1 MTFGYSRNSGINWFR
16 NYDDALHKYNSTT
29 DIRGRTEEPMRPLG
43 RRDSTDT
50 YSIRRTA
57 EGAIECVFYTT
68 PVVTFKPDGDIILRD
83 YGYATISTSAFIEE
97 VLGIRAQLFDRSLC
111 IRIGG
116 VGGNAIRLPRG
127 GEGTLTLRR
136 DASGELY
143 AVNPVQD
150 MVHTLDRKES
160 NKVRKQYADFMQYA
174 TGMIKLKEGLFTAE
188 ELQGNKSTH
197 VLDSQWAKD
206 FGAGIEAF
214 FALLHDKTSG
224 AYESKYIALT
234 SLAASFGQYSYNSQ
248 GNRLTLPRF
257 KKAMDDMLFGY
268 YRDQVLVTTPVPV
281 GEVKRDR
288 YSKFYSNGWHK
299 FHLDRAK

>member
-29 DIRGRTEEPMRPLG
+29 DIRGRTQEPMRPLG

-50 YSIRRTA
+50 YSIRKTA
-57 EGAIECVFYTT
+57 DGAIECVFYRT
-68 PVVTFKPDGDIILRD
+68 PVVTFKPDGDIVLRD

-97 VLGIRAQLFDRSLC
+97 VLGIRAQLFDRSIC

-116 VGGNAIRLPRG
+116 IGGNAIRLPRG

-150 MVHTLDRKES
+150 MVHSPDRKES

-188 ELQGNKSTH
+188 ELQNDKSIRT
-197 VLDSQWAKD
+197 LDSQWHKE
-206 FGAGIEAF
+206 FGAGVEAF
-214 FALLHDKTSG
+214 FALLHDKSDG
-224 AYESKYIALT
+224 MQESRYIALT
-234 SLAASFGQYSYNSQ
+234 SIAASFGQYMYRSE
-248 GNRLTLPRF
+248 GTRLTLPRL
-257 KKAMDDMLFGY
+257 KKAMDEMLFGY
-268 YRDQVLVTTPVPV
+268 YRDQILVNTPVPV

-288 YSKFYSNGWHK
+288 YSKFYSNGWHP
-299 FHLDRAK
+299 FHLNRAK

>member
-43 RRDSTDT
+43 RRDSTNT
-50 YSIRRTA
+50 YSIRKTA

-97 VLGIRAQLFDRSLC
+97 VLGIRAQLFDRSIC
-111 IRIGG
+111 VGF
-116 VGGNAIRLPRG
+116 GGNAIRLPRG

-150 MVHTLDRKES
+150 MVHSPDRKES

-174 TGMIKLKEGLFTAE
+174 VGMIKLKEGLFNAE
-188 ELQGNKSTH
+188 ELQDNKSIRI
-197 VLDSQWAKD
+197 LDCAWNTE
-206 FGAGIEAF
+206 FGAGVEAF

-234 SLAASFGQYSYNSQ
+234 SIAHSFGQYSYNSQ

-268 YRDQVLVTTPVPV
+268 YRDQVLVNTPVPV

-288 YSKFYSNGWHK
+288 YSKFYSSGWHK
-299 FHLDRAK
+299 FHLNRAK

>member
-50 YSIRRTA
+50 YSIRKTG
-57 EGAIECVFYTT
+57 EGAIECVFYAT

-97 VLGIRAQLFDRSLC
+97 VLGIRAQLFDRSIC
-111 IRIGG
+111 IGIGG
-116 VGGNAIRLPRG
+116 ELTRLPRG
-127 GEGTLTLRR
+127 GGDTLTLRR

-150 MVHTLDRKES
+150 TVRALDRKES

-174 TGMIKLKEGLFTAE
+174 IGMIKLKEGLFTKD
-188 ELQGNKSTH
+188 ELTNNRGIR
-197 VLDSQWAKD
+197 VLDSDWNTE
-206 FGAGIEAF
+206 FSAGVEAF

-224 AYESKYIALT
+224 IYESRYIALS
-234 SLAASFGQYSYNSQ
+234 SLAYSFGQYSYNSE
-248 GNRLTLPRF
+248 GTRLTLPRL
-257 KKAMDDMLFGY
+257 KKAMDIMLFGY
-268 YRDQVLVTTPVPV
+268 YRDQVLVSTPVPV

-288 YSKFYSNGWHK
+288 YSKYYSGGWAK
-299 FHLDRAK
+299 FHANRAK

>member
-1 MTFGYSRNSGINWFR
+1 MSFGYSRNSGINWFR

-50 YSIRRTA
+50 YSIRKTA

-68 PVVTFKPDGDIILRD
+68 PVVTFKPDGDVILRD
-83 YGYATISTSAFIEE
+83 YGYATISTSAFIDE
-97 VLGIRAQLFDRSLC
+97 VLGIRAQLFDRSIC
-111 IRIGG
+111 IGIGG
-116 VGGNAIRLPRG
+116 KLTRLPRG
-127 GEGTLTLRR
+127 GDDTLTLRR

-150 MVHTLDRKES
+150 MVHSPDRKES

-174 TGMIKLKEGLFTAE
+174 VGMIKLKEGLFTAE
-188 ELQGNKSTH
+188 ELQNNKGIR
-197 VLDSQWAKD
+197 VLDSEWNKE
-206 FGAGIEAF
+206 FGAGVEAF

-224 AYESKYIALT
+224 IYESRYIALL
-234 SLAASFGQYSYNSQ
+234 SLAHSFGQYSYNSESV
-248 GNRLTLPRF
+248 RLTLPRL
-257 KKAMDDMLFGY
+257 KKAMNALLFGY
-268 YRDQVLVTTPVPV
+268 YRDQVLVATPVPV

-288 YSKFYSNGWHK
+288 YVKFYSGGWRK
-299 FHLDRAK
+299 FHLDRVK

>member
-50 YSIRRTA
+50 YSIRKTA
-57 EGAIECVFYTT
+57 EGAIECVFYRT
-68 PVVTFKPDGDIILRD
+68 PVVTFKPDGDVILRD

-97 VLGIRAQLFDRSLC
+97 VLGIRAQLFDRSIC
-111 IRIGG
+111 VGIGG
-116 VGGNAIRLPRG
+116 ETVRLPRG
-127 GEGTLTLRR
+127 GEDTLTLRR

-150 MVHTLDRKES
+150 MVHNLDRKES
-160 NKVRKQYADFMQYA
+160 NKVRKQYAEFMQYA
-174 TGMIKLKEGLFTAE
+174 TGMIKLKEGLFTSE
-188 ELQGNKSTH
+188 ELKSNGGIAT
-197 VLDSQWAKD
+197 LDSEWAKE
-206 FGAGIEAF
+206 FGAGVEAF

-224 AYESKYIALT
+224 ICESRYIALT
-234 SLAASFGQYSYNSQ
+234 SLAHSFGQYSYNNQ
-248 GNRLTLPRF
+248 GTRLTLPRF
-257 KKAMDDMLFGY
+257 KKAMDTMLFGY

-281 GEVKRDR
+281 GEVNRDR
-288 YSKFYSNGWHK
+288 YVKFYSGGWHR
-299 FHLDRAK
+299 FHSGRAK

>member
-50 YSIRRTA
+50 YSIRKTA
-57 EGAIECVFYTT
+57 EGAIECVFYRT

-97 VLGIRAQLFDRSLC
+97 VLGIRAQLFDRSIC
-111 IRIGG
+111 IGIGG
-116 VGGNAIRLPRG
+116 ETVRLPRG
-127 GEGTLTLRR
+127 GDDTLTLRR
-136 DASGELY
+136 DAVHGELY

-150 MVHTLDRKES
+150 MVHALDRKES

-174 TGMIKLKEGLFTAE
+174 VGMVKLKEGMFTKE
-188 ELQGNKSTH
+188 ELTSSGCIKL
-197 VLDSQWAKD
+197 LDSTWNTE
-206 FGAGIEAF
+206 FSGGVEAF

-224 AYESKYIALT
+224 IYESRYIALS
-234 SLAASFGQYSYNSQ
+234 SLAHSFGEYSYRTE
-248 GNRLTLPRF
+248 GYKLTLPRL
-257 KKAMDDMLFGY
+257 KKAMDNMLFGY
-268 YRDQVLVTTPVPV
+268 YRDQVLVSTPVPAGKV
-281 GEVKRDR
+281 NRDR
-288 YSKFYSNGWHK
+288 YSKYYASGWER
-299 FHLDRAK
+299 FHASRAK